1 MPTMK
6 CIIAGI
12 LLILSIQLHA
22 HNQPYCDSIIKKG
35 VVSMLDKKYATA
47 LLLLTD
53 AQHMAAENHWQKQLF
68 LSTNNIGL
76 TYYFTG

>member
-1 MPTMK
+1 
-6 CIIAGI
+6 
-12 LLILSIQLHA
+12 
-22 HNQPYCDSIIKKG
+22 
-35 VVSMLDKKYATA
+35 MLDKKYATA